1 MEKRMIKRRGAFC
14 VIISIAIILCMA
26 VGVVSAV
33 NRDGA
38 GHTADAAVISSYA
51 QVAGGTD
58 LLLSDYKTR
67 DNVVF
72 NGNVLSDLYQ
82 KLVGTGKGYNDVDKA
97 STIAKAGTEQGYIHA
112 GLDSAD
118 IRGKNSGQNVVV
130 TLGGLKWSVTSL
142 STGTDGNGDTV
153 PIATLWLV
161 DGQFNSKWNTWNA
174 NNFTY
179 AYPSSMY
186 SSSYVRA
193 RLLNGVASDGSEVKY
208 IGGANASTL
217 TSLSP
222 TEKQSNY
229 KLNPFILN
237 PGTNSDGTADRSNG
251 SITDFL
257 IKPKNVSYQ
266 LTQNMRELDT
276 ATAKNGW
283 YNAQNDALSEIAV
296 GWEKSSVQNI
306 QNKTGGVDGQGYYAW
321 GEDYIWLPSW
331 VETGWGSSTY
341 NVSRGLWN
349 TNAVLRGSSSTYW
362 LRSGSYAN
370 TLAAYCFTSTGE
382 YSSSVV
388 DANAYAVRPAIHLN
402 LASAEASSAT
412 LENAPPVSVTSV
424 YDGTAQ
430 DVSGESWYTSVFA
443 DPSKMQVRYLD
454 NTGNPV
460 SVVDVGTYTVE
471 FKIIDTKIRWTN
483 KPDASKGETEFVRKT
498 NFTITQKP
506 ITVNA
511 GLGDNGL
518 PKAELA
524 DINEVCPK
532 DSPPPKDFIYFQY
545 TNRGSTAP
553 YDSPIMPTAK
563 GDYRATVK
571 IKNSNYKTKETYFV
585 DFSISEKRV
594 AMPQFSNPGGN
605 TQSYTGSNILF
616 TLNTE
621 IDGVEYGD
629 YLIIERP
636 SKYTDAD
643 YTFVDAD
650 HKIIKVTKAGEYELD
665 VKLDQSK
672 GDCRWIDQADAAD
685 RKLKFTVKAK
695 EIELDITDS
704 KGASGTLTINS
715 GDKLNIVVEAMSR
728 YAGSD
733 NGTVQ
738 ASFYAKI
745 GSVKMPLAENVTVM
759 DDEIMHIE
767 LGTQDLTSGA
777 GS

>member
-208 IGGANASTL
+208 ISGANLSTL

-266 LTQNMRELDT
+266 LTQALNDLDKVT
-276 ATAKNGW
+276 SKNGW
-283 YNAQNDALSEIAV
+283 YQGQNDALGPIADSKWHPSYPQV
-296 GWEKSSVQNI
+296 KTI
-306 QNKTGGVDGQGYYAW
+306 QNKTGPDGQGYYSW

-331 VETGWGSSTY
+331 VETGWGVPSGQSFKA
-341 NVSRGLWN
+341 SRGLWN
-349 TNAVLRGSSSTYW
+349 TDAAIRGSSNTSW
-362 LRSGSYAN
+362 LRSG
-370 TLAAYCFTSTGE
+370 
-382 YSSSVV
+382 
-388 DANAYAVRPAIHLN
+388 
-402 LASAEASSAT
+402 
-412 LENAPPVSVTSV
+412 VTSV
-424 YDGTAQ
+424 
-430 DVSGESWYTSVFA
+430 
-443 DPSKMQVRYLD
+443 
-454 NTGNPV
+454 
-460 SVVDVGTYTVE
+460 
-471 FKIIDTKIRWTN
+471 
-483 KPDASKGETEFVRKT
+483 
-498 NFTITQKP
+498 
-506 ITVNA
+506 
-511 GLGDNGL
+511 
-518 PKAELA
+518 
-524 DINEVCPK
+524 
-532 DSPPPKDFIYFQY
+532 
-545 TNRGSTAP
+545 
-553 YDSPIMPTAK
+553 
-563 GDYRATVK
+563 
-571 IKNSNYKTKETYFV
+571 
-585 DFSISEKRV
+585 
-594 AMPQFSNPGGN
+594 
-605 TQSYTGSNILF
+605 
-616 TLNTE
+616 
-621 IDGVEYGD
+621 
-629 YLIIERP
+629 
-636 SKYTDAD
+636 
-643 YTFVDAD
+643 
-650 HKIIKVTKAGEYELD
+650 
-665 VKLDQSK
+665 
-672 GDCRWIDQADAAD
+672 
-685 RKLKFTVKAK
+685 
-695 EIELDITDS
+695 
-704 KGASGTLTINS
+704 
-715 GDKLNIVVEAMSR
+715 
-728 YAGSD
+728 
-733 NGTVQ
+733 
-738 ASFYAKI
+738 
-745 GSVKMPLAENVTVM
+745 
-759 DDEIMHIE
+759 
-767 LGTQDLTSGA
+767 
-777 GS
+777 